1 MNLNKNKIK
10 VGIIVLIALALS
22 LILTSFSHAGTASID
37 FNDQSKWLQQNSTK
51 TEFVNGEVKLKTTGF
66 EGDSNTALL
75 IHGDSF
81 TDATGQTITGNALI
95 SNTVKKI
102 SSSFDFSG
110 SAYLGIQNNNSNYSF
125 GSNNF
130 TIDMWIKPTS
140 LSGRRTLY
148 SQMDPSNSYLLYIW
162 QSSLIFRAADSING
176 TEVTVFGGE
185 VAVDTWQHIA
195 LVRGGDTWMIYI
207 DGVITGTKTTSG
219 SFNSNASQ
227 ITIGKEDS
235 GEGANY
241 YAGNIEEI
249 RVSKGIARWT
259 NNFTPQQTQYSV
271 MGSKAYVTTTDAN
284 KITVTNGSKISSL
297 AINNT
302 QPANTNIKALIS
314 FDGRASWKKLNGTT
328 WTDTAL
334 SNVNSSGMTVQE
346 TQAALAGYKFTADG
360 SIDLALG
367 LESSDSAA
375 TPSISGIS
383 ANYSI
388 YKISNISIAGPT
400 SVTNL
405 NSNISYT
412 ASATK
417 QDGTLAFEITLPNG
431 SKVNSN
437 TASYSFT
444 AAGNYTLTAKA
455 YMVEDTTEFQTS
467 QISITV
473 TDGQTQT
480 TTPTGTVKPKITSN
494 LKDKTGVNLSS
505 FSGLTLKLQNM
516 NGEAVNEITPSNHN
530 NLFENLN
537 REETYKL
544 IATKTTV
551 IPVIQNG
558 NITTVSHITKSIRF
572 DASIDNV
579 NSDFFIDEPKASNV
593 LLKVS
598 GIPSDWTTVNVVL
611 NPVTSLVTMDKN
623 PTFALTP
630 SGGSAELVV
639 PEMPSTIYKWTIS
652 NQDNSQTFG
661 GTSSISKTAKTNS
674 ILYFNVNAMKPRH
687 ITNTFR
693 IKNSNRTDGTFSGE
707 TINLEIRDKNN
718 TLVYSKTLTASG
730 TEVSDTTTELAEG
743 NYTVTALM
751 NGKREMSRTVSLS
764 YGPKTN
770 TMTFTSLETIAMS
783 FIVRDSRTGA
793 NLSEGSFKIFDKSG
807 NLVEDKIIDG
817 NTITA
822 NMVYGYPYK
831 IEASSTGYNPKTVSI
846 YPREAILKEITLY
859 KK

>member
-1 MNLNKNKIK
+1 MNLNKNKK
-10 VGIIVLIALALS
+10 TVGITVLIALALS

-37 FNDQSKWLQQNSTK
+37 FNDQSKWLQQSSTK

-75 IHGDSF
+75 IHGDSY
-81 TDATGQTITGNALI
+81 TDATGQTITGNAEI
-95 SNTVKKI
+95 SNTIKKI

-110 SAYLGIQNNNSNYSF
+110 ATYLGVENSNNNYSF
-125 GSNNF
+125 GSNDF
-130 TIDMWIKPTS
+130 TIEMWIKPTS
-140 LSGRRTLY
+140 ASGRRTLY
-148 SQMDPSNSYLLYIW
+148 SQTDPSNSYLLYIYGG
-162 QSSLIFRAADSING
+162 SLIFRAADAING
-176 TEVTVFGGE
+176 IEVTVFGGE
-185 VAVDTWQHIA
+185 VAVDVWQHIA
-195 LVRGGDTWMIYI
+195 LVRNGDTWKLYI
-207 DGVITGTKTTSG
+207 DGVMGGSKTVSG
-219 SFNSNASQ
+219 YFPSSASQ
-227 ITIGKEDS
+227 ITIGKQDLAGNE
-235 GEGANY
+235 NY
-241 YAGNIEEI
+241 YAGHIEEI
-249 RVSKGIARWT
+249 RVSKGIARWAT
-259 NNFTPQQTQYSV
+259 NFTPPQTQYLI

-297 AINNT
+297 TINNT
-302 QPANTNIKALIS
+302 QPANTNIKALVS
-314 FDGRASWKKLNGTT
+314 FDGRATWKKLNGTT
-328 WTDTAL
+328 WTDTVL
-334 SNVNSSGMTVQE
+334 SNVNSSGMTIQE
-346 TQAALAGYKFTADG
+346 TQTALAGYKFTADG
-360 SIDLALG
+360 SIDFAIG
-367 LESSDSAA
+367 LESSDSSA

-383 ANYSI
+383 ASYSI

-400 SVTNL
+400 SVTTL

-417 QDGTLAFEITLPNG
+417 QEGTLAFEITLPNG
-431 SKVNSN
+431 NKVNSN

-455 YMVEDTTEFQTS
+455 YMVEDPAEFQTS
-467 QISITV
+467 QINITV
-473 TDGQTQT
+473 TEGQTQT
-480 TTPTGTVKPKITSN
+480 TTTGTVKPKITSN
-494 LKDKTGVNLSS
+494 LKDKTGANLSS

-516 NGEAVNEITPSNHN
+516 NGETVNETTPTNHN

-537 REETYKL
+537 RDETYKL
-544 IATKTTV
+544 ITTKTTV

-558 NITTVSHITKSIRF
+558 NITTTSHITKNIRF
-572 DASIDNV
+572 DASTDNV

-593 LLKVS
+593 LLRVS
-598 GIPSDWTTVNVVL
+598 GIPSDWTIVNVVL

-623 PTFALTP
+623 PTFVLTP

-674 ILYFNVNAMKPRH
+674 ILYFNINAMKPKQ
-687 ITNTFR
+687 ITNIFR
-693 IKNSNRTDGTFSGE
+693 LKNANRTDGTFSGE
-707 TINLEIRDKNN
+707 TINLEVRDQNN
-718 TLVYSKTLTASG
+718 TLVYSKTITANG

-793 NLSEGSFKIFDKSG
+793 NLSDGTFKIFDKNG
-807 NLVEDKIIDG
+807 NLVEEKIIDG